1 MFAEEE
7 KTACNTNCRTK
18 ADQRSSANSLFT
30 LSPVSLSL
38 LFMFCTSLFLGY
50 LFSFDFFFFPPTSLS
65 LRMPKKKKKPLAGTN
80 SPAALRTR
88 NVSVR
93 CHCVPAGRGR
103 RTDER
108 RRAPQTKQ
116 RLTQFTK
123 LREPARQGCL
133 EPFLRREAP
142 PCCVDQQEQP
152 SDINVL
158 MPSTTPSRPA
168 PMSFSPIHHPQPA
181 RLSWNF
187 PCAALQSSP
196 WFLLPWVPPLA
207 GLLPQIS
214 REPTKLLLQRPPL
227 LLGLAQAKRQGSA
240 AHHAAATSAL
250 HAASSL
256 LYRAATG
263 LYRAGQG
270 YEENTICGRFKNSA
284 PT

>member
-1 MFAEEE
+1 MQ
-7 KTACNTNCRTK
+7 KKKKPLVTQTAG
-18 ADQRSSANSLFT
+18 QRQIRDPLLTLF
-30 LSPVSLSL
+30 LPCLPVSLSL
-38 LFMFCTSLFLGY
+38 FFFMLCTSLFLGY

-65 LRMPKKKKKPLAGTN
+65 LRMTKKKKMKPLGGTN

-168 PMSFSPIHHPQPA
+168 SPHVIFTHPPPPA
-181 RLSWNF
+181 GQALVELPLRCTPVLSLV
-187 PCAALQSSP
+187 PSS
-196 WFLLPWVPPLA
+196 V
-207 GLLPQIS
+207 
-214 REPTKLLLQRPPL
+214 
-227 LLGLAQAKRQGSA
+227 GSA
-240 AHHAAATSAL
+240 ARWTVAADFPRADETAVATPPLVARTRASKATSSTSRCCHLCTQL
-250 HAASSL
+250 HHSFTEPL
-256 LYRAATG
+256 LDCTG
-263 LYRAGQG
+263 PDQ
-270 YEENTICGRFKNSA
+270 ENTICGRFKNSA
-284 PT
+284 TT

>member
-1 MFAEEE
+1 
-7 KTACNTNCRTK
+7 
-18 ADQRSSANSLFT
+18 
-30 LSPVSLSL
+30 
-38 LFMFCTSLFLGY
+38 
-50 LFSFDFFFFPPTSLS
+50 
-65 LRMPKKKKKPLAGTN
+65 MPKKKKKPLGGTN

-88 NVSVR
+88 SVSVR

-158 MPSTTPSRPA
+158 SCHPPPPAGQPA

-181 RLSWNF
+181 RVSWNF

-196 WFLLPWVPPLA
+196 WFLLPWVPSLA

-227 LLGLAQAKRQGSA
+227 LLGLAQAKRQGSAAAAA

-284 PT
+284 PTWSTCM